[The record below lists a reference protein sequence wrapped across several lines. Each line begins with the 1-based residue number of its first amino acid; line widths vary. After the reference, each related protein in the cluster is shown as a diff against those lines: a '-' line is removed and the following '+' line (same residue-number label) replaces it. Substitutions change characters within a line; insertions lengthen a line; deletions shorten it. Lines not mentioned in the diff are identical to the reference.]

1 MLFGIL
7 TMFIALCISAVAIY
21 YSVAGLVAIFAAAAI
36 PIIIMG
42 GVLEV
47 GKLVTAVWLHRYWSK
62 AAWWMRT
69 YLGIAV
75 VVLMFI
81 TSMGI
86 FGFLSK
92 AHIEQTSAAQEQVA
106 QLERMEEE
114 IIRQQEIIAR
124 AEQRIAKGET
134 DADKQDVGIQD
145 KIDREQERID
155 SAYTRRQPS
164 IDEQQAIITAQENAL
179 ANRVAV
185 YEDEIRS
192 LDTELTR
199 LNGLVEE
206 YRTEL
211 KNTSVAGVEQ
221 QVQPYKEQIAQLDE
235 DLVKLNEQATQYETI
250 IAGLQPDLS
259 AIDTLKTQISEL
271 EERIANLQP
280 DYSAVDT
287 LKVQIAT
294 IEENIIV
301 TTNKLQSNERDKVK
315 EGQAVIGVTSD
326 GLFGSNT
333 TRAYNA
339 WLEAQRQRIAEL
351 QSQET
356 ELRSQAQAV
365 TDRERER
372 LGGLIKDLQQQS
384 SDVRDNAQTNINA
397 ERDRLT
403 GLIESIRGEQTT
415 SVQNRKQDLLDT
427 ISRIRNDAQS
437 TLADSRAV
445 IEGKINGVLNT
456 DIPANREA
464 RRVAQTTITELR
476 NQEDPRIET
485 ARAEIARIRAVAEDE
500 IANAQAVIEKLRA
513 QIQVGE
519 NVDLDTLIDEQN
531 TRIKAAN
538 NEIDRIIEEKFAL
551 QAEARKLEA
560 EVGPVKYIAEFVYG
574 EADRDILEEA
584 VRWVILTIIFV
595 FDPLAVMLL
604 IAAQYTFDW
613 NRKPRVKKPEPV
625 VEPIEEEQTGV
636 TDDGSIEDMELANA
650 VLAEKQ
656 QEPVLE
662 DNDIEQLLEKAD
674 PEVLEEVA
682 KELEKEVDKTPYDPY
697 TDTRNDEELNAQE
710 LSQRRNMKLYSPDGR
725 LAGTGKTI
733 KSIRIKSKD
742 NE

>member
-42 GVLEV
+42 GVLEI

-69 YLGIAV
+69 YLSVAV

-106 QLERMEEE
+106 QLERMAEE
-114 IIRQQEIIAR
+114 IVRQQEIIAR

-164 IDEQQAIITAQENAL
+164 IDEQQAIITAQETAL

-185 YEDEIRS
+185 YEDEIIS

-206 YRTEL
+206 YRAEL
-211 KNTSVAGVEQ
+211 ANASVASVEQ
-221 QVQPYKEQIAQLDE
+221 QVQPYRDQIAQLDV
-235 DLVKLNEQATQYETI
+235 DL
-250 IAGLQPDLS
+250 
-259 AIDTLKTQISEL
+259 
-271 EERIANLQP
+271 ERINTQANEYEQRISSVEA
-280 DYSAVDT
+280 DTSAVDPI
-287 LKVQIAT
+287 LEQIRAT
-294 IEENIIV
+294 EELIVV
-301 TTNKLQSNERDKVK
+301 TTNKLQSTERDKIK

-333 TRAYNA
+333 RRALATWVEAQQARIQQLQAQEVELRTRAQDA
-339 WLEAQRQRIAEL
+339 VDTERARLTELVKDLRGTQTQRIDE
-351 QSQET
+351 
-356 ELRSQAQAV
+356 
-365 TDRERER
+365 
-372 LGGLIKDLQQQS
+372 
-384 SDVRDNAQTNINA
+384 
-397 ERDRLT
+397 
-403 GLIESIRGEQTT
+403 
-415 SVQNRKQDLLDT
+415 RKQALLDT
-427 ISRIRNDAQS
+427 IDRIRSDAASGLESQRAGIQS
-437 TLADSRAV
+437 KIDS
-445 IEGKINGVLNT
+445 VLNT

-464 RRVAQTTITELR
+464 RKIAQTTITELR

-519 NVDLDTLIDEQN
+519 NADLDTLIDEQN

-538 NEIDRIIEEKFAL
+538 NEIDRIIEEKFKL
-551 QAEARKLEA
+551 EAEARKLEA

-604 IAAQYTFDW
+604 IAAQYTFEW
-613 NRKPRVKKPEPV
+613 NRKPRAKKPEPV

-636 TDDGSIEDMELANA
+636 TDDGSIEDVELANA

-656 QEPVLE
+656 QEPVVA
-662 DNDIEQLLEKAD
+662 DNNIEQLLEKAD

-697 TDTRNDEELNAQE
+697 TDTRADEELDAQE
-710 LSQRRNMKLYSPDGR
+710 LSQRHNMKLYSPDGR

-733 KSIRIKSKD
+733 KSIRIRSKD

>member
-1 MLFGIL
+1 LLKGLETKRMLFGIL

-42 GVLEV
+42 GVLEI

-69 YLGIAV
+69 YLSVAV

-114 IIRQQEIIAR
+114 IVRQQEIIAR

-164 IDEQQAIITAQENAL
+164 IDEQQAIITAQETAL

-185 YEDEIRS
+185 YEDEIIS

-206 YRTEL
+206 YRAEL
-211 KNTSVAGVEQ
+211 ANASVASVEQ
-221 QVQPYKEQIAQLDE
+221 QVQPYRDQIAQLDV
-235 DLVKLNEQATQYETI
+235 DL
-250 IAGLQPDLS
+250 
-259 AIDTLKTQISEL
+259 
-271 EERIANLQP
+271 ERINTQANEYEQRISGVEA
-280 DYSAVDT
+280 DTSAVDPI
-287 LKVQIAT
+287 LEQIRAT
-294 IEENIIV
+294 EELIVV
-301 TTNKLQSNERDKVK
+301 TTNKLQSTERDKIK

-333 TRAYNA
+333 RRALATWVEAQQARIQQLQAQEVELRTRAQDA
-339 WLEAQRQRIAEL
+339 VDTERARLTELVKDLRGTQTQRIDE
-351 QSQET
+351 
-356 ELRSQAQAV
+356 
-365 TDRERER
+365 
-372 LGGLIKDLQQQS
+372 
-384 SDVRDNAQTNINA
+384 
-397 ERDRLT
+397 
-403 GLIESIRGEQTT
+403 
-415 SVQNRKQDLLDT
+415 RKQALLDT
-427 ISRIRNDAQS
+427 IDRIRSDAASGLESQRAGIQS
-437 TLADSRAV
+437 KIDS
-445 IEGKINGVLNT
+445 VLNT

-464 RRVAQTTITELR
+464 RKIAQTTITELR

-519 NVDLDTLIDEQN
+519 NADLDTLIDEQN

-538 NEIDRIIEEKFAL
+538 NEIDRIIEEKFKL
-551 QAEARKLEA
+551 EAEARKLEA

-604 IAAQYTFDW
+604 IAAQYTFEW
-613 NRKPRVKKPEPV
+613 NRKPRAKKPEPV

-636 TDDGSIEDMELANA
+636 TDDGSIDEVEASDA
-650 VLAEKQ
+650 
-656 QEPVLE
+656 
-662 DNDIEQLLEKAD
+662 DIEQLLEKAD

-697 TDTRNDEELNAQE
+697 TDTRADEELDAQE
-710 LSQRRNMKLYSPDGR
+710 LSQRHNMKLYSPDGR

-733 KSIRIKSKD
+733 KSIRIRSKD

>member
-69 YLGIAV
+69 YLSIAV

-114 IIRQQEIIAR
+114 VVRQQEIIAR

-185 YEDEIRS
+185 YEDEITS

-199 LNGLVEE
+199 LNGLVDE
-206 YRTEL
+206 YRSEL
-211 KNTSVAGVEQ
+211 ANASVASVEQ
-221 QVQPYKEQIAQLDE
+221 QVQPYRDQIAQLDV
-235 DLVKLNEQATQYETI
+235 DL
-250 IAGLQPDLS
+250 
-259 AIDTLKTQISEL
+259 
-271 EERIANLQP
+271 ERINTQANEYEQRISSVEA
-280 DYSAVDT
+280 DTSAVDPI
-287 LKVQIAT
+287 LEQIRAT
-294 IEENIIV
+294 EELIVV
-301 TTNKLQSNERDKVK
+301 TTNKLQSTERDKIK

-333 TRAYNA
+333 RRALATWVEAQQARIQQLQAQEVELRTRAQDA
-339 WLEAQRQRIAEL
+339 VDTERARLTELVKDLRGTQTQRIDE
-351 QSQET
+351 
-356 ELRSQAQAV
+356 
-365 TDRERER
+365 
-372 LGGLIKDLQQQS
+372 
-384 SDVRDNAQTNINA
+384 
-397 ERDRLT
+397 
-403 GLIESIRGEQTT
+403 
-415 SVQNRKQDLLDT
+415 RKQALLDT
-427 ISRIRNDAQS
+427 IDRIRSDAASGLESQRAGIQS
-437 TLADSRAV
+437 KIDS
-445 IEGKINGVLNT
+445 VLNT

-464 RRVAQTTITELR
+464 RKIAQTTITELR

-551 QAEARKLEA
+551 EAEARKLEA

-613 NRKPRVKKPEPV
+613 NRKPRAKKPEPV

-636 TDDGSIEDMELANA
+636 TDDGSIEDVELANA

-656 QEPVLE
+656 QEPVVA
-662 DNDIEQLLEKAD
+662 DNNIEQLLEKAD

-697 TDTRNDEELNAQE
+697 TDTRADEELDAQE
-710 LSQRRNMKLYSPDGR
+710 LSQRHNMKLYSPDGR

-742 NE
+742 IE

>member
-42 GVLEV
+42 GVLEI

-69 YLGIAV
+69 YLSVAV

-114 IIRQQEIIAR
+114 IVRQQEIIAR

-164 IDEQQAIITAQENAL
+164 IDEQQAIITAQETAL

-185 YEDEIRS
+185 YEDEIIS

-206 YRTEL
+206 YRAEL
-211 KNTSVAGVEQ
+211 ANASVASVEQ
-221 QVQPYKEQIAQLDE
+221 QVQPYRDQIAQLDV
-235 DLVKLNEQATQYETI
+235 DL
-250 IAGLQPDLS
+250 
-259 AIDTLKTQISEL
+259 
-271 EERIANLQP
+271 ERINTQANEYEQRISGVEA
-280 DYSAVDT
+280 DTSAVDPI
-287 LKVQIAT
+287 LEQIRAT
-294 IEENIIV
+294 EELIVV
-301 TTNKLQSNERDKVK
+301 TTNKLQSTERDKIK

-333 TRAYNA
+333 RRALATWVEAQQARIQQLQAQEVELRTRAQDA
-339 WLEAQRQRIAEL
+339 VDTERARLTELVKDLRGTQTQRIDE
-351 QSQET
+351 
-356 ELRSQAQAV
+356 
-365 TDRERER
+365 
-372 LGGLIKDLQQQS
+372 
-384 SDVRDNAQTNINA
+384 
-397 ERDRLT
+397 
-403 GLIESIRGEQTT
+403 
-415 SVQNRKQDLLDT
+415 RKQALLDT
-427 ISRIRNDAQS
+427 IDRIRSDAASGLESQRAGIQS
-437 TLADSRAV
+437 KIDS
-445 IEGKINGVLNT
+445 VLNT

-464 RRVAQTTITELR
+464 RKIAQTTITELR

-519 NVDLDTLIDEQN
+519 NADLDTLIDEQN

-538 NEIDRIIEEKFAL
+538 NEIDRIIEEKFKL
-551 QAEARKLEA
+551 EAEARKLEA

-604 IAAQYTFDW
+604 IAAQYTFEW
-613 NRKPRVKKPEPV
+613 NRKPRAKKPEPV

-636 TDDGSIEDMELANA
+636 TDDGSIDEVEASDA
-650 VLAEKQ
+650 
-656 QEPVLE
+656 
-662 DNDIEQLLEKAD
+662 DIEQLLEKAD

-697 TDTRNDEELNAQE
+697 TDTRADEELDAQE
-710 LSQRRNMKLYSPDGR
+710 LSQRHNMKLYSPDGR

-733 KSIRIKSKD
+733 KSIRIRSKD

>member
-69 YLGIAV
+69 YLSIAV

-114 IIRQQEIIAR
+114 VVRQQEIIAR

-185 YEDEIRS
+185 YEDEITS

-199 LNGLVEE
+199 LNGLVDE
-206 YRTEL
+206 YRSEL
-211 KNTSVAGVEQ
+211 ANASVASVEQ
-221 QVQPYKEQIAQLDE
+221 QVQPYRDQIAQLDV
-235 DLVKLNEQATQYETI
+235 DL
-250 IAGLQPDLS
+250 
-259 AIDTLKTQISEL
+259 
-271 EERIANLQP
+271 ERINTQANEYEQRISSVEA
-280 DYSAVDT
+280 DTSAVDPI
-287 LKVQIAT
+287 LEQIRAT
-294 IEENIIV
+294 EELIVV
-301 TTNKLQSNERDKVK
+301 TTNKLQSTERDKIK

-333 TRAYNA
+333 RRALATWVEAQQARIQQLQAQEVELRTRAQDA
-339 WLEAQRQRIAEL
+339 VDTERARLTELVKDLRGTQTQRIDE
-351 QSQET
+351 
-356 ELRSQAQAV
+356 
-365 TDRERER
+365 
-372 LGGLIKDLQQQS
+372 
-384 SDVRDNAQTNINA
+384 
-397 ERDRLT
+397 
-403 GLIESIRGEQTT
+403 
-415 SVQNRKQDLLDT
+415 RKQALLDT
-427 ISRIRNDAQS
+427 IDRIRSDAASGLESQRAGIQS
-437 TLADSRAV
+437 KIDS
-445 IEGKINGVLNT
+445 VLNT

-464 RRVAQTTITELR
+464 RKIAQTTITELR

-551 QAEARKLEA
+551 EAEARKLEA

-604 IAAQYTFDW
+604 IAAQYTFEW
-613 NRKPRVKKPEPV
+613 NRKPRAKKPEPV

-636 TDDGSIEDMELANA
+636 TDDGSIEDVELANA

-656 QEPVLE
+656 QEPVVA
-662 DNDIEQLLEKAD
+662 DNNIEQLLEKAD

-697 TDTRNDEELNAQE
+697 TDTRADEELDAQE
-710 LSQRRNMKLYSPDGR
+710 LSQRHNMKLYSPDGR

-742 NE
+742 IE

>member
-69 YLGIAV
+69 YLSVAV

-114 IIRQQEIIAR
+114 IVRQQEIIAR

-164 IDEQQAIITAQENAL
+164 IDEQQAIITAQETAL

-185 YEDEIRS
+185 YEDEIIS

-206 YRTEL
+206 YRAEL
-211 KNTSVAGVEQ
+211 ANASVASVEQ
-221 QVQPYKEQIAQLDE
+221 QVQPYRDQISQLDV
-235 DLVKLNEQATQYETI
+235 DL
-250 IAGLQPDLS
+250 
-259 AIDTLKTQISEL
+259 
-271 EERIANLQP
+271 ERINTQANEYEQRISSVEA
-280 DYSAVDT
+280 DTSAVDPI
-287 LKVQIAT
+287 LEQIRAT
-294 IEENIIV
+294 EELIVV
-301 TTNKLQSNERDKVK
+301 TTNKLQSTERDKIK

-333 TRAYNA
+333 RRALATWVEAQQARIQQLQAQEVELRTRAQDA
-339 WLEAQRQRIAEL
+339 VDTERARLTELVKDLRGTQTQRIDE
-351 QSQET
+351 
-356 ELRSQAQAV
+356 
-365 TDRERER
+365 
-372 LGGLIKDLQQQS
+372 
-384 SDVRDNAQTNINA
+384 
-397 ERDRLT
+397 
-403 GLIESIRGEQTT
+403 
-415 SVQNRKQDLLDT
+415 RKQALLDT
-427 ISRIRNDAQS
+427 IDRIRSDAASGLESQRAGIQS
-437 TLADSRAV
+437 KIDS
-445 IEGKINGVLNT
+445 VLNT

-464 RRVAQTTITELR
+464 RKIAQTTITELR

-519 NVDLDTLIDEQN
+519 NADLDTLIDEQN

-538 NEIDRIIEEKFAL
+538 NEIDRIIEEKFKL
-551 QAEARKLEA
+551 EAEARKLEA

-604 IAAQYTFDW
+604 IAAQYTFEW
-613 NRKPRVKKPEPV
+613 NRKPRAKKPEPV

-636 TDDGSIEDMELANA
+636 TDDGSIEDAELANA

-656 QEPVLE
+656 QEPVVA
-662 DNDIEQLLEKAD
+662 DNNIEQLLEKAD

-697 TDTRNDEELNAQE
+697 TDTRADEELDAQE
-710 LSQRRNMKLYSPDGR
+710 LSQRHNMKLYSPDGR

-742 NE
+742 IE

>member
-42 GVLEV
+42 GVLEI

-69 YLGIAV
+69 YLSVAV

-114 IIRQQEIIAR
+114 IVRQQEIIAR

-164 IDEQQAIITAQENAL
+164 IDEQQAIITAQETAL

-185 YEDEIRS
+185 YEDEIIS

-206 YRTEL
+206 YRAEL
-211 KNTSVAGVEQ
+211 ANASVASVEQ
-221 QVQPYKEQIAQLDE
+221 QVQPYRDQIAQLDV
-235 DLVKLNEQATQYETI
+235 DL
-250 IAGLQPDLS
+250 
-259 AIDTLKTQISEL
+259 
-271 EERIANLQP
+271 ERINTQANEYEQRISSVEA
-280 DYSAVDT
+280 DTSAVDPI
-287 LKVQIAT
+287 LEQIRAT
-294 IEENIIV
+294 EELIVV
-301 TTNKLQSNERDKVK
+301 TTNKLQSTERDKIK

-333 TRAYNA
+333 RRALATWVEAQQARIQQLQAQEVELRTRAQDA
-339 WLEAQRQRIAEL
+339 VDTERARLTELVKDLRGTQTQRIDE
-351 QSQET
+351 
-356 ELRSQAQAV
+356 
-365 TDRERER
+365 
-372 LGGLIKDLQQQS
+372 
-384 SDVRDNAQTNINA
+384 
-397 ERDRLT
+397 
-403 GLIESIRGEQTT
+403 
-415 SVQNRKQDLLDT
+415 RKQALLDT
-427 ISRIRNDAQS
+427 IDRIRSDAASGLESQRAGIQS
-437 TLADSRAV
+437 KIDS
-445 IEGKINGVLNT
+445 VLNT

-464 RRVAQTTITELR
+464 RKIAQTTITELR

-519 NVDLDTLIDEQN
+519 NADLDTLIDEQN

-538 NEIDRIIEEKFAL
+538 NEIDRIIEEKFKL
-551 QAEARKLEA
+551 EAEARKLEA

-604 IAAQYTFDW
+604 IAAQYTFEW
-613 NRKPRVKKPEPV
+613 NRKPRAKKPEPV

-636 TDDGSIEDMELANA
+636 TDDGSIEDAELANA

-656 QEPVLE
+656 QEPVVA
-662 DNDIEQLLEKAD
+662 DNNIEQLLEKAD

-697 TDTRNDEELNAQE
+697 TDTRADEELDAQE
-710 LSQRRNMKLYSPDGR
+710 LSQRHNMKLYSPDGR

-733 KSIRIKSKD
+733 KSIRIRSKD

>member
-1 MLFGIL
+1 MLKGLGTKRMLFGIL

-42 GVLEV
+42 GVVEI

-69 YLGIAV
+69 YLSVAV

-106 QLERMEEE
+106 QLERMAEE
-114 IIRQQEIIAR
+114 IVRQQEIIAR

-164 IDEQQAIITAQENAL
+164 IDEQQAIITAQETAI

-185 YEDEIRS
+185 YEDEIIS

-206 YRTEL
+206 YRAEL
-211 KNTSVAGVEQ
+211 ANASVASVEQ
-221 QVQPYKEQIAQLDE
+221 QVQPYRDQIAQLDV
-235 DLVKLNEQATQYETI
+235 DL
-250 IAGLQPDLS
+250 
-259 AIDTLKTQISEL
+259 
-271 EERIANLQP
+271 ERINTQANEYEQRISSVEA
-280 DYSAVDT
+280 DTSAVDPI
-287 LKVQIAT
+287 LEQIRAT
-294 IEENIIV
+294 EELIVV
-301 TTNKLQSNERDKVK
+301 TTNKLQSTERDKIK

-333 TRAYNA
+333 RRALATWVEAQQARIQQLQAQEVELRTRAQDA
-339 WLEAQRQRIAEL
+339 VDTERARLTELVKDLRGTQTQRIDE
-351 QSQET
+351 
-356 ELRSQAQAV
+356 
-365 TDRERER
+365 
-372 LGGLIKDLQQQS
+372 
-384 SDVRDNAQTNINA
+384 
-397 ERDRLT
+397 
-403 GLIESIRGEQTT
+403 
-415 SVQNRKQDLLDT
+415 RKQALLDT
-427 ISRIRNDAQS
+427 IDRIRSDAASGLESQRTGIQS
-437 TLADSRAV
+437 KIDS
-445 IEGKINGVLNT
+445 VLNT

-464 RRVAQTTITELR
+464 RKIAQTTITELR

-519 NVDLDTLIDEQN
+519 NADLDTLIDEQN

-538 NEIDRIIEEKFAL
+538 NEIDRIIEEKFKL
-551 QAEARKLEA
+551 EAEARKLEA

-604 IAAQYTFDW
+604 IAAQYTFEW
-613 NRKPRVKKPEPV
+613 NRKPRAKKTEPV

-636 TDDGSIEDMELANA
+636 TDDGSIEDVELANA

-656 QEPVLE
+656 QEPVVA
-662 DNDIEQLLEKAD
+662 DNNIEQLLEKAD

-697 TDTRNDEELNAQE
+697 TDTRADEELDAQE
-710 LSQRRNMKLYSPDGR
+710 LSQRHNMKLYSPDGR

-733 KSIRIKSKD
+733 KSIRIRSKD

>member
-21 YSVAGLVAIFAAAAI
+21 YSVAGLVAIFAAATI

-42 GVLEV
+42 GVLEI

-69 YLGIAV
+69 YLSVAV

-114 IIRQQEIIAR
+114 IVRQQEIIAR

-164 IDEQQAIITAQENAL
+164 IDEQQAIITAQETAL

-185 YEDEIRS
+185 YEDEIIS

-206 YRTEL
+206 YRAEL
-211 KNTSVAGVEQ
+211 ANASVASVEQ
-221 QVQPYKEQIAQLDE
+221 QVQPYRDQISQLDV
-235 DLVKLNEQATQYETI
+235 DL
-250 IAGLQPDLS
+250 
-259 AIDTLKTQISEL
+259 
-271 EERIANLQP
+271 ERINTQANEYEQRISSVEA
-280 DYSAVDT
+280 DTSAVDPI
-287 LKVQIAT
+287 LEQIRAT
-294 IEENIIV
+294 EELIVV
-301 TTNKLQSNERDKVK
+301 TTNKLQSTERDKIK

-333 TRAYNA
+333 RRALATWVEAQQARIQQLQAQEVELRTRAQDA
-339 WLEAQRQRIAEL
+339 VDTERARLTELVKDLRGTQTQRIDE
-351 QSQET
+351 
-356 ELRSQAQAV
+356 
-365 TDRERER
+365 
-372 LGGLIKDLQQQS
+372 
-384 SDVRDNAQTNINA
+384 
-397 ERDRLT
+397 
-403 GLIESIRGEQTT
+403 
-415 SVQNRKQDLLDT
+415 RKQALLDT
-427 ISRIRNDAQS
+427 IDRIRSDAASGLESQRAGIQS
-437 TLADSRAV
+437 KIDS
-445 IEGKINGVLNT
+445 VLNT

-464 RRVAQTTITELR
+464 RKIAQTTITELR

-551 QAEARKLEA
+551 EAEARKLEA

-613 NRKPRVKKPEPV
+613 NRKPRAKKPEPV

-636 TDDGSIEDMELANA
+636 TDDGSIEDAELANA

-656 QEPVLE
+656 QEPVVA
-662 DNDIEQLLEKAD
+662 DNNIEQLLEKAD

-697 TDTRNDEELNAQE
+697 TDTRADEELDAQE
-710 LSQRRNMKLYSPDGR
+710 LSQRHNMKLYSPDGR

-733 KSIRIKSKD
+733 KSIRIRSKD

>member
-69 YLGIAV
+69 YLSIAV
-75 VVLMFI
+75 LVLMFI

-114 IIRQQEIIAR
+114 IVRQQEIIAR

-164 IDEQQAIITAQENAL
+164 IDEQQAIITAQENAQ

-185 YEDEIRS
+185 YEDEITS

-206 YRTEL
+206 YRAEL
-211 KNTSVAGVEQ
+211 ANASVASVEQ
-221 QVQPYKEQIAQLDE
+221 QVQPYRDQIAQLDV
-235 DLVKLNEQATQYETI
+235 DL
-250 IAGLQPDLS
+250 
-259 AIDTLKTQISEL
+259 
-271 EERIANLQP
+271 ERINTQANEYEQRISSVEA
-280 DYSAVDT
+280 DTSAVDPI
-287 LKVQIAT
+287 LEQIRAT
-294 IEENIIV
+294 EELIVV
-301 TTNKLQSNERDKVK
+301 TTNKLQSTERDKIK

-333 TRAYNA
+333 RRALATWVEAQQARIQQLQAQEVELRTRAQDA
-339 WLEAQRQRIAEL
+339 VDTERARLTELVKDLRGTQTQRIDE
-351 QSQET
+351 
-356 ELRSQAQAV
+356 
-365 TDRERER
+365 
-372 LGGLIKDLQQQS
+372 
-384 SDVRDNAQTNINA
+384 
-397 ERDRLT
+397 
-403 GLIESIRGEQTT
+403 
-415 SVQNRKQDLLDT
+415 RKQALLDT
-427 ISRIRNDAQS
+427 IDRIRSDAASGLEGQRAGIQS
-437 TLADSRAV
+437 KIDS
-445 IEGKINGVLNT
+445 VLNT

-464 RRVAQTTITELR
+464 RKIAQKTITELR

-604 IAAQYTFDW
+604 IAAQYTFEW
-613 NRKPRVKKPEPV
+613 NRKPRAKKPEPV
-625 VEPIEEEQTGV
+625 VEPIEEEQTGI
-636 TDDGSIEDMELANA
+636 DEDGSIDDAEVANA

-656 QEPVLE
+656 TEPVVA

-674 PEVLEEVA
+674 PEVLEQVA
-682 KELEKEVDKTPYDPY
+682 KELEKEVDKIPYDPY
-697 TDTRNDEELNAQE
+697 TDTRADEELDAQE
-710 LSQRRNMKLYSPDGR
+710 LSQRHNMKLYSPDGR

-742 NE
+742 DE